1 MVAQEW
7 RNCGNECRIPST
19 LKYIWSPLN
28 CASPNFPSCTFVFGR
43 MDKRKDRVSK
53 LGKIGNRTRERVV
66 SGSGEFWL
74 PRVTLL
80 NCICGSR
87 MTRGSSVF
95 RLSLLRVSFVV
106 VCFSSYSRLVKK
118 FESFLC
124 VIFRGGGVGN
134 WAGFKVDLVID
145 GILRRSF
152 FLFFF
157 FLLDKVYDT
166 CEV

>member
-43 MDKRKDRVSK
+43 WTDGQKERSSFE
-53 LGKIGNRTRERVV
+53 IGENWE
-66 SGSGEFWL
+66 SNEGEGCFWL
-74 PRVTLL
+74 GWIL
-80 NCICGSR
+80 IA
-87 MTRGSSVF
+87 TRYAFKLHLWITNDAWIIVVF

-124 VIFRGGGVGN
+124 MIFRGEGLEIG
-134 WAGFKVDLVID
+134 
-145 GILRRSF
+145 
-152 FLFFF
+152 
-157 FLLDKVYDT
+157 LLKWIWL
-166 CEV
+166 

>member
-1 MVAQEW
+1 
-7 RNCGNECRIPST
+7 
-19 LKYIWSPLN
+19 
-28 CASPNFPSCTFVFGR
+28 
-43 MDKRKDRVSK
+43 
-53 LGKIGNRTRERVV
+53 
-66 SGSGEFWL
+66 
-74 PRVTLL
+74 
-80 NCICGSR
+80 

-124 VIFRGGGVGN
+124 VIFRGERN

-157 FLLDKVYDT
+157 FLLDKVT
-166 CEV
+166 TLAKFN

>member
-1 MVAQEW
+1 
-7 RNCGNECRIPST
+7 
-19 LKYIWSPLN
+19 
-28 CASPNFPSCTFVFGR
+28 
-43 MDKRKDRVSK
+43 
-53 LGKIGNRTRERVV
+53 
-66 SGSGEFWL
+66 
-74 PRVTLL
+74 
-80 NCICGSR
+80 
-87 MTRGSSVF
+87 MTRGSSVL

-124 VIFRGGGVGN
+124 VIFRRKGN

>member
-1 MVAQEW
+1 
-7 RNCGNECRIPST
+7 
-19 LKYIWSPLN
+19 
-28 CASPNFPSCTFVFGR
+28 
-43 MDKRKDRVSK
+43 
-53 LGKIGNRTRERVV
+53 
-66 SGSGEFWL
+66 
-74 PRVTLL
+74 
-80 NCICGSR
+80 

-124 VIFRGGGVGN
+124 VIFRGEGN

-157 FLLDKVYDT
+157 FLLDKVYDS